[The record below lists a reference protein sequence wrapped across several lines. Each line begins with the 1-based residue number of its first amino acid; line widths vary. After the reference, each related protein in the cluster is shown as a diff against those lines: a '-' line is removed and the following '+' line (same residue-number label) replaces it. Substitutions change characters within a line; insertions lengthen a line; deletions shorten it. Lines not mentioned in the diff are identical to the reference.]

1 MDTRDPNEMT
11 QINVRLTAY
20 EHNRLRI
27 LAASA
32 GMSMSEYIRQT
43 AVYSKP
49 PSPIE
54 IDLDE
59 LVHFNFELRKQ
70 GANLNQLMHFLNTY
84 GGVAYDA
91 EQVRRLLDRMLGTA
105 DEASVII
112 QKVRSQFK

>member
-32 GMSMSEYIRQT
+32 GLSMSEYIRQT
-43 AVYSKP
+43 AVYGKP

-59 LVHFNFELRKQ
+59 LVHFELRKQ

>member
-1 MDTRDPNEMT
+1 MDALDPNEMT

-20 EHNRLRI
+20 ERNRLRI

-32 GMSMSEYIRQT
+32 GMSMSEYVRQT
-43 AVYSKP
+43 AIYSKP

-70 GANLNQLMHFLNTY
+70 GANLNQLMRFLNTY
-84 GGVAYDA
+84 GGAAYDA
-91 EQVRRLLDRMLGTA
+91 AQVHRLLEQMLETA
-105 DEASVII
+105 DDASSII
-112 QKVRSQFK
+112 KKVRNQFK